1 MHSHRDDGNEVGL
14 FGSSFLTKFRYT
26 TPMKTLH
33 IYPTSRAIRAA
44 KEQWQNS
51 DTLVPTFMRMDA
63 FEQQAVV
70 LGKRAM
76 IDPLQRVLLLREA
89 ANFEDFE
96 VFKVDRVL
104 VKFLSRSDG
113 LFRFFEELSQE
124 GVSFE
129 RLAEADAYAEFGEHL
144 AILAQLKARYGVLLE
159 ARGLTDRMFV
169 PEQYR
174 LHEGFVAQFERIEI
188 FLEGLLSRFE
198 LELLEQIATHAE
210 VILHYTTSPFS
221 AKMEGRLAAQGIT
234 LAPHAQNEINLN
246 HKTHIHTSTKNT
258 SVSATVYAVSERFEQ
273 IAEAMVQIEGMVS
286 RGIAPERIA
295 LILPDESFKEAFRLY
310 DRLNN
315 LNFAMGFDYAN
326 GRNYKVLSA
335 LADHWRLPDAQT
347 TERLQRYG
355 MAEETYQKVSTEGAV
370 NVGEFF
376 KRLSVLELSEN
387 DPLRIARVAEAHEE
401 MLRLFP
407 DEWLPMSGWLS
418 LWMQKLSTIRID
430 DLRGGMITVMGVLE
444 TRGVAYDGVV
454 IVDFNDGIVP
464 ATTAKDQ
471 FLNSQVRAFADLPT
485 RSDREALQKYYY
497 HRLLSQAHEAVILY
511 TTADDRLP
519 SKFLYELGIES
530 GSPAPV
536 PLGLLYDQPVRLVPE
551 SDPIVESFDPTAQT
565 WSASRLKI
573 WLSCKRR
580 YYYQYIRGIES
591 KPDPEF
597 NEGAFLHTLLDH
609 LYRDT
614 DHYDSPEVLRREL
627 YRLMDVLLPDETPKI
642 AYLKVLWKQRL
653 EPFIAQQIA
662 HSRAGWRV
670 AEREREFEGTI
681 HGLRFK
687 GRIDRIDQDATHTL
701 VIDYKSGSITEANRS
716 KNLEKVTDFQ
726 MNIYRHLLAPRYG
739 NLELAFQTI
748 VTDGALHEARVLNEK
763 EAYLE
768 EHLLELKTTRSFIA
782 QKTETLSQCTYCPY
796 ALMCGR

>member
-1 MHSHRDDGNEVGL
+1 
-14 FGSSFLTKFRYT
+14 
-26 TPMKTLH
+26 MKTLH
-33 IYPTSRAIRAA
+33 VYPTSRAIRVA

-63 FEQQAVV
+63 FEQQAVM
-70 LGKRAM
+70 LGERAM

-96 VFKVDRVL
+96 VFKVDRAL

-144 AILAQLKARYGVLLE
+144 AILAQLKSRYGALLE

-169 PEQYR
+169 PDHYR

-198 LELLEQIATHAE
+198 LELLEQIATHTE
-210 VILHYTTSPFS
+210 VIIHYTTSPFS
-221 AKMEGRLAAQGIT
+221 AKMEARLATRRIPLT
-234 LAPHAQNEINLN
+234 PLAQNEINLTE
-246 HKTHIHTSTKNT
+246 KTHTHIPLKNT
-258 SVSATVYAVSERFEQ
+258 SISATVRAVSERFEQ

-310 DRLNN
+310 DRFSN
-315 LNFAMGFDYAN
+315 LNFAMGFDYTH

-335 LADHWRLPDAQT
+335 LADHWRLPDTQT
-347 TERLQRYG
+347 AERLQRYG
-355 MAEETYQKVSTEGAV
+355 MAEETYQKVSTEGTA

-376 KRLSVLELSEN
+376 ERLSVLELSES
-387 DPLRIARVAEAHEE
+387 DPLRIARVAEAREE

-407 DEWLPMSGWLS
+407 DDRLPMNGWLS

-471 FLNSQVRAFADLPT
+471 FLNSQVRTFADLPT
-485 RSDREALQKYYY
+485 RTDREALQKYYY

-530 GSPAPV
+530 GSPVPV
-536 PLGLLYDQPVRLVPE
+536 PLGLLYDQSVRLVPE
-551 SDPIVESFDPTAQT
+551 SDPTVESFDPAAQI
-565 WSASRLKI
+565 WSASRLKT
-573 WLSCKRR
+573 WLGCKRR
-580 YYYQYIRGIES
+580 YYYQYLRGIEP

-609 LYRDT
+609 LYRDA
-614 DHYDSPEVLRREL
+614 DHYDTPEELRREL
-627 YRLMDVLLPDETPKI
+627 HRLMDVLLPDETPKI
-642 AYLKVLWKQRL
+642 AYLKVLWKQKL

-662 HSRAGWRV
+662 HFRAGWRV
-670 AEREREFEGTI
+670 VEREREFESTI

-687 GRIDRIDQDATHTL
+687 GRIDRIDQDAAHTL

-716 KNLEKVTDFQ
+716 KNLEKVVDFQ
-726 MNIYRHLLAPRYG
+726 MNIYRHLLSPHYG

-748 VTDGALHEARVLNEK
+748 LADGALHEAQGLDEK
-763 EAYLE
+763 EVYLE
-768 EHLLELKTTRSFIA
+768 EHLAALKSTRLFVAEKTDKLA
-782 QKTETLSQCTYCPY
+782 QCVYCPY
-796 ALMCGR
+796 ALICGR